1 MPMRAMRAEIKKI
14 PNSIVALASSESL
27 IFDSV
32 DSDMLDDTSHEW
44 QWIHVSIRKIAIY
57 HSKFPRK
64 CDNWQQNNPRENISG
79 IYAKSCIFDNSKEHE
94 ICYLVSTHT
103 NGCLKDEMN
112 MLLKDFSKKIFRK
125 KAESALLCKS
135 KKGFKGVHFND
146 FNLLLCLLYGKF

>member
-1 MPMRAMRAEIKKI
+1 MTKNDTIK
-14 PNSIVALASSESL
+14 
-27 IFDSV
+27 
-32 DSDMLDDTSHEW
+32 
-44 QWIHVSIRKIAIY
+44 
-57 HSKFPRK
+57 
-64 CDNWQQNNPRENISG
+64 NISG
-79 IYAKSCIFDNSKEHE
+79 IYANLFGIFDNSYEHE
-94 ICYLVSTHT
+94 ICYLVSTQT